1 MNIQP
6 TFPNMLPGERVVLML
21 HRHGFVAFRIA
32 LVYLL
37 LALVP
42 VAAWVLVGLRTDI
55 FVDATGAGYALVTLL
70 LAAYALVWGL
80 LFFVSWLNYYL
91 DVWVITNERIINIT
105 QQRLFHRIVSEQK
118 LYRVQDVTWQI
129 EGVLG
134 NIFKFGN
141 VTIQTAGE
149 QGKFTFEHIPD
160 PEAVAKSVMHLL
172 EQIENQMGANTMARM
187 DGELLEGSAAPKTR
201 ATSPEPRSAPPAD
214 AAPPSGAP

>member
-6 TFPNMLPGERVVLML
+6 TFPNMLPGERVVRML
-21 HRHGFVAFRIA
+21 HRHGFVAVRIA
-32 LVYLL
+32 LLYLV
-37 LALVP
+37 LAFVP
-42 VAAWVLVGLRTDI
+42 VAAWVLLGTRTDL
-55 FVDATGAGYALVTLL
+55 FVDVTGVGYALATLL
-70 LAAYALVWGL
+70 LSAYALVWGL

-91 DVWVITNERIINIT
+91 DVWIITNERIINIT

-160 PEAVAKSVMHLL
+160 PEAVAKSVMDLL
-172 EQIENQMGANTMARM
+172 EQIENQMGASTMAKM
-187 DGELLEGSAAPKTR
+187 DGDLLEGAPATR
-201 ATSPEPRSAPPAD
+201 LKPTTPVPPSAPPAG
-214 AAPPSGAP
+214 AAPPSVER

>member
-1 MNIQP
+1 
-6 TFPNMLPGERVVLML
+6 ML
-21 HRHGFVAFRIA
+21 HRHGFVAVRIA
-32 LVYLL
+32 LLYLV
-37 LALVP
+37 LAFVP
-42 VAAWVLVGLRTDI
+42 VAAWVLLGTRTDL
-55 FVDATGAGYALVTLL
+55 FVDVTGVGYTLATLL
-70 LAAYALVWGL
+70 LSAYALVWGL

-91 DVWVITNERIINIT
+91 DVWIITNERIINIT

-160 PEAVAKSVMHLL
+160 PEAVAKSVMDLL
-172 EQIENQMGANTMARM
+172 EQIENQMGASTMAKM
-187 DGELLEGSAAPKTR
+187 DGDLLEGAPATR
-201 ATSPEPRSAPPAD
+201 LKPTTPVPPSAPPAG
-214 AAPPSGAP
+214 AAPPSVER

>member
-1 MNIQP
+1 MKIQP

-21 HRHGFVAFRIA
+21 HRHGFVAVRIA
-32 LVYLL
+32 LLYIL

-42 VAAWVLVGLRTDI
+42 VAAWLLLGTRTEV
-55 FVDATGAGYALVTLL
+55 FVDVTSTGYALITLL
-70 LAAYALVWGL
+70 LSAYALVWGL

-91 DVWVITNERIINIT
+91 DVWIITNERIINIT

-134 NIFKFGN
+134 NLLKFGN

-160 PEAVAKSVMHLL
+160 PEAVAKAVMNLL
-172 EQIENQMGANTMARM
+172 EQIENQMGANTMAKM
-187 DGELLEGSAAPKTR
+187 DGDLLEGSPSAKITR
-201 ATSPEPRSAPPAD
+201 KLEPPSVPPAG
-214 AAPPSGAP
+214 AAPPSIKL

>member
-1 MNIQP
+1 MKIQP
-6 TFPNMLPGERVVLML
+6 TFPNMLSGERVVLML

-32 LVYLL
+32 LLYAL

-42 VAAWVLVGLRTDI
+42 VAAWLLLGMRTDI
-55 FVDATGAGYALVTLL
+55 FVDVTSAGYAVATMLL
-70 LAAYALVWGL
+70 SAYALVWGL

-91 DVWVITNERIINIT
+91 DVWIITNERIINIT

-134 NIFKFGN
+134 NLFKFGN

-160 PEAVAKSVMHLL
+160 PEAVAKAIMHLL
-172 EQIENQMGANTMARM
+172 EQIENQMGASTMAKM
-187 DGELLEGSAAPKTR
+187 DGELLEGTPPANAR
-201 ATSPEPRSAPPAD
+201 PEPPSVPPAG
-214 AAPPSGAP
+214 AAPPSVKL

>member
-1 MNIQP
+1 MKLQP

-21 HRHGFVAFRIA
+21 HRHGFVAFRIT
-32 LVYLL
+32 LLYML

-42 VAAWVLVGLRTDI
+42 VAAWLLVGMRTDV
-55 FVDATGAGYALVTLL
+55 FVDVTSAGYAIVTMLL
-70 LAAYALVWGL
+70 SAYALVWAL

-91 DVWVITNERIINIT
+91 DVWIITNERIINIT

-134 NIFKFGN
+134 NLFKFGN

-160 PEAVAKSVMHLL
+160 PESVAKSVMHLL
-172 EQIENQMGANTMARM
+172 EQIENQMGASTMAKM
-187 DGELLEGSAAPKTR
+187 DGDLLEGSASAKASAR
-201 ATSPEPRSAPPAD
+201 PEPPSVPPAG
-214 AAPPSGAP
+214 AAPPSVRP

>member
-1 MNIQP
+1 MKIQP

-21 HRHGFVAFRIA
+21 HRHGFVAVRIA
-32 LVYLL
+32 LLYIL

-42 VAAWVLVGLRTDI
+42 VAAWLLLGTRTEV
-55 FVDATGAGYALVTLL
+55 FVDVTSTGYALITLL
-70 LAAYALVWGL
+70 LSAYALVWGL

-91 DVWVITNERIINIT
+91 DVWIITNERIINIT

-134 NIFKFGN
+134 NLLKFGN

-160 PEAVAKSVMHLL
+160 PEAVAKAVMNLL
-172 EQIENQMGANTMARM
+172 EQIENQMGANTMAKM
-187 DGELLEGSAAPKTR
+187 DGDLLEGSPTAKT
-201 ATSPEPRSAPPAD
+201 TGKPEPPLTPPAG
-214 AAPPSGAP
+214 AAPPSIKL

>member
-1 MNIQP
+1 MKLQP

-21 HRHGFVAFRIA
+21 HRHGFVAIRIA
-32 LVYLL
+32 FLYVL
-37 LALVP
+37 LALIP
-42 VAAWVLVGLRTDI
+42 FAAWLLLGSRTAL
-55 FVDATGAGYALVTLL
+55 FVDTTSAGYAIVTLL
-70 LAAYALVWGL
+70 FSAYALVWGL

-91 DVWVITNERIINIT
+91 DVWIITNERIINIT

-134 NIFKFGN
+134 NLFKFGN

-172 EQIENQMGANTMARM
+172 EQIENQMGASTMAKM
-187 DGELLEGSAAPKTR
+187 DGDLLEGTSAKANVT
-201 ATSPEPRSAPPAD
+201 PELPSVPPAD
-214 AAPPSGAP
+214 VAPPKVKL

>member
-1 MNIQP
+1 MKIQP
-6 TFPNMLPGERVVLML
+6 TFPNMLPDERVVLML
-21 HRHGFVAFRIA
+21 HRHGFVAVRIA
-32 LVYLL
+32 LLYFM

-42 VAAWVLVGLRTDI
+42 VAAWLLLGTRTDI
-55 FVDATGAGYALVTLL
+55 FVDVTSAGYAVATMLL
-70 LAAYALVWGL
+70 SAYALVWGL

-91 DVWVITNERIINIT
+91 DVWIITNERIINIT

-134 NIFKFGN
+134 NLFKFGN

-160 PEAVAKSVMHLL
+160 PESVAKSVMHLL
-172 EQIENQMGANTMARM
+172 EQIENQMGASTMAKM
-187 DGELLEGSAAPKTR
+187 DGDLLEGSATPNVKPR
-201 ATSPEPRSAPPAD
+201 PEPPSTPPAG
-214 AAPPSGAP
+214 AVPPSVKL

>member
-1 MNIQP
+1 MKLQP

-21 HRHGFVAFRIA
+21 HRHGFVAVRIA
-32 LVYLL
+32 LLYFL

-42 VAAWVLVGLRTDI
+42 VAAWVLLGARTD
-55 FVDATGAGYALVTLL
+55 VLADGSSAGFALAVMLL
-70 LAAYALVWGL
+70 GAYALVWAL

-91 DVWVITNERIINIT
+91 DIWIVTNERIINIT
-105 QQRLFHRIVSEQK
+105 QARLFHRVVSEQK

-134 NIFKFGN
+134 NLFKFGN

-160 PEAVAKSVMHLL
+160 PEGVAKAVMHLL
-172 EQIENQMGANTMARM
+172 EQIENQMGASTMAKL
-187 DGELLEGSAAPKTR
+187 DGDLLEAQVRPPQPPRSSGPSAGPQPPAAP
-201 ATSPEPRSAPPAD
+201 
-214 AAPPSGAP
+214 